1 MGYCCPKS
9 ITTYRPTGNLEGSRR
24 QTGQSKVFVGVVF
37 VLIFAPHENLH
48 ICVAVI
54 K

>member
-24 QTGQSKVFVGVVF
+24 LTEESKVFVGVVF
-37 VLIFAPHENLH
+37 CFDFLH
-48 ICVAVI
+48 HMKTYIHVWQ
-54 K
+54 